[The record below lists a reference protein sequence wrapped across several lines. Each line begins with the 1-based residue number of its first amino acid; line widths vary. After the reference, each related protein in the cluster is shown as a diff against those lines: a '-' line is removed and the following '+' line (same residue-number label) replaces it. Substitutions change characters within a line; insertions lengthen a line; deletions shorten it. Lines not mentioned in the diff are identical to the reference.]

1 MTLVNLHAAMQSA
14 RKPLAAFSRLFAPI
28 ALALALCLAAP
39 PAQPQDAKHEAQL
52 RTVHGVT
59 TDKSDTPIPA
69 AIVFLKNVHNNAV
82 RSYIADE
89 QGNYRFSGLDP
100 NVDYEIHAEKD
111 GAKSPTRTVSSFDSR
126 KDIVLNLKLDKHK
139 A

>member
-1 MTLVNLHAAMQSA
+1 MTPRYRVPFVLMVLS
-14 RKPLAAFSRLFAPI
+14 
-28 ALALALCLAAP
+28 LCLCTAA
-39 PAQPQDAKHEAQL
+39 AQDAKREAQL
-52 RTVHGVT
+52 RTVRGVVE
-59 TDKSDTPIPA
+59 DKSSENPVA
-69 AIVFLKNVHNNAV
+69 SAVVFLKNTRTNAV

-111 GAKSPTRTVSSFDSR
+111 GAKSGTRTVSSFDS
-126 KDIVLNLKLDKHK
+126 KKEIVINLKLEKRK

>member
-1 MTLVNLHAAMQSA
+1 MTLATWHAPAESA
-14 RKPLAAFSRLFAPI
+14 PKPWAAFTGLFTLM
-28 ALALALCLAAP
+28 ALALALFLAAP
-39 PAQPQDAKHEAQL
+39 PAQAQDAKHEAQI

-59 TDKSDTPIPA
+59 TDKSDNPIPT

-82 RSYIADE
+82 RSCIADE

-100 NVDYEIHAEKD
+100 NVDYEVHAEKD
-111 GAKSPTRTVSSFDSR
+111 SAKSPTRTVSSFDSR

>member
-1 MTLVNLHAAMQSA
+1 MMLATLHPALQSVP
-14 RKPLAAFSRLFAPI
+14 KPLAACTRFFTLI
-28 ALALALCLAAP
+28 ALALALFLAAP

-69 AIVFLKNVHNNAV
+69 AIVFLKNVRNNAV

-126 KDIVLNLKLDKHK
+126 KDIVLNLKLDKRK